1 LHLLPSL
8 GIHWRH
14 PCKLGRYLD
23 ECLGDQN
30 SYWIEIT
37 GMGLQ
42 AQTLS
47 LQGNRAA
54 AAKGIEDRRRVAVRG
69 LEDLG
74 PSLIQNLLVVCVL
87 P

>member
-1 LHLLPSL
+1 
-8 GIHWRH
+8 
-14 PCKLGRYLD
+14 
-23 ECLGDQN
+23 
-30 SYWIEIT
+30 
-37 GMGLQ
+37 MGLQ